1 MTHQVCVAHLEGHP
15 IAAEI
20 QGGKRE
26 VAFIKHG
33 LLPLNWSVELV
44 SEADTE
50 FRVVD
55 MTKT

>member
-1 MTHQVCVAHLEGHP
+1 M
-15 IAAEI
+15 AEI